1 MPRIN
6 FKEVDGK
13 ECIGE
18 LDYDI
23 EKMEKGKI
31 LRLKLLYLE
40 EGYRGKG
47 YGKAIMEDFIKKAKK
62 LGCKGIVINLT
73 KPSYDYYSTYE
84 QRRGFFEHFGFEFD
98 EEGDF
103 AKLDLK

>member
-1 MPRIN
+1 MPRTK
-6 FKEVDGK
+6 FKEIHGK

-23 EKMEKGKI
+23 EKTEKGKV
-31 LRLKLLYLE
+31 LRLKLIYLE
-40 EGYRGKG
+40 EEYRGKG
-47 YGKAIMEDFIKKAKK
+47 YGRVIMEDVIKKAKK

-73 KPSYDYYSTYE
+73 KPDYDYYSTYE
-84 QRRGFFEHFGFEFD
+84 QRRSFFEHFGFEFD
-98 EEGDF
+98 KEGDF